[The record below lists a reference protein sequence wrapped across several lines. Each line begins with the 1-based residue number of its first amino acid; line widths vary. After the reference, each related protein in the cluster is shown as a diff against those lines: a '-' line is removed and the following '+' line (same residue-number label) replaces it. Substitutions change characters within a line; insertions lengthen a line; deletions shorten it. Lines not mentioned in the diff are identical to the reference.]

1 MRKWIERFNAF
12 LAARE
17 PREKQLIALFMVAV
31 ILAVDYLVFIRP
43 VMGSLARTTP
53 ELGRLK
59 MEYKALRED
68 EKNREE
74 IEKNWRIAGEKLQ
87 GIENGFVS
95 GDEVPGMLEELSKL
109 ASDNGVRLLSLEP
122 KAVTLPEGKKN
133 RLYASVPIKITAL
146 AGTHELGRFLAQL
159 ETSPTAFKVTNL
171 KITANPLEPY
181 RHQIDLDFQAFQKI

>member
-17 PREKQLIALFMVAV
+17 PREKQLIALFMVA
-31 ILAVDYLVFIRP
+31 ILLAVDYLVFIGP

-68 EKNREE
+68 EINREE
-74 IEKNWRIAGEKLQ
+74 IEKNWRISHERLQ

-95 GDEVPGMLEELSKL
+95 GDEIPGMLEELSKL
-109 ASDNGVRLLSLEP
+109 ASDNGVRLLSLKPDE
-122 KAVTLPEGKKN
+122 VTLPAGKKN
-133 RLYASVPIKITAL
+133 RSYASVPIKITAL

-159 ETSPTAFKVTNL
+159 ETSPTTFKVTDI
-171 KITANPLEPY
+171 KITVNPLEPR
-181 RHQIDLDFQAFQKI
+181 RHGIDIDLQAFQKI